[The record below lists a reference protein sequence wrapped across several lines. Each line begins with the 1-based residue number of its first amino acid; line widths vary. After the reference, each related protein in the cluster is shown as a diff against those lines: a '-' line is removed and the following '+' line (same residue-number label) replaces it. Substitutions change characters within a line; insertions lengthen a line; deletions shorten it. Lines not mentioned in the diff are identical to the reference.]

1 MIFYNLRIGSFNLK
15 YTPLTPN
22 KKDYESCNSNG
33 EILKKV
39 IESSAVTYFVDDS
52 GTQYSKDRV
61 FKLINNKPMA
71 KLSKT
76 KEVDNYKE
84 VNFSEVEDLLVEK
97 IYFVECDS
105 LYHELK
111 TTGKALKFAFT
122 FGNGYKIYFGY
133 IHTSNLYEGFLFMS
147 CGTTQKSELLKTIT
161 ETQKLKKKSEQ
172 VDLVVSGIDRAK
184 VEDLI
189 QL

>member
-1 MIFYNLRIGSFNLK
+1 MRVGSFNLK
-15 YTPLTPN
+15 YTPLSPN
-22 KKDYESCNSNG
+22 KKEYESCDSEGN
-33 EILKKV
+33 ILKKV
-39 IESSAVTYFVDDS
+39 IEKSAVSYFIDDK
-52 GTQYSKDRV
+52 GNKHDKA

-71 KLSKT
+71 KLTKT
-76 KEVDNYKE
+76 KEVDVYKE
-84 VNFSEVEDLLVEK
+84 VDLSEVDDLLIEK
-97 IYFVECDS
+97 TYFVECDS
-105 LYHELK
+105 LYNELK
-111 TTGKALKFAFT
+111 ASGKALKFGFT

-133 IHTSNLYEGFLFMS
+133 IHTSDLYEGFLFMS